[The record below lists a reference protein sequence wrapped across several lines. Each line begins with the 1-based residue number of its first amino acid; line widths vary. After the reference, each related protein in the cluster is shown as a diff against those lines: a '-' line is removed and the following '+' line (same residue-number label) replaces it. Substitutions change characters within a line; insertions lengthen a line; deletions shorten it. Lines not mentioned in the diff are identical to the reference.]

1 MNDRFDHTL
10 DDTLDTNSGANAA
23 EVRRIE
29 VITGVGRRRRWST
42 ETKAG
47 IVLES
52 LEPGAVVSE
61 VARRHGLSPQQL
73 FGWRRQLG
81 ASMAAASTGPGAAAL
96 PKNAAPAFAPV
107 LVDRAA
113 LSKRANRPSPGPGRA
128 AASAGEIEIAIGRVI
143 VRLKGPIE
151 TSALVAVLRAVG
163 AVT

>member
-1 MNDRFDHTL
+1 MTNRFDHTL
-10 DDTLDTNSGANAA
+10 DDTLDTTSGAGAE

-73 FGWRRQLG
+73 FGWRRQLRPPL
-81 ASMAAASTGPGAAAL
+81 AAAPAGPGAAAP

-107 LVDRAA
+107 LVDMAA
-113 LSKRANRPSPGPGRA
+113 LSTRASRPSPGPGHGA
-128 AASAGEIEIAIGRVI
+128 AAAGEIEIAIGGVV

-151 TSALVAVLRAVG
+151 TSALVAVLRAVR
-163 AVT
+163 AAT